1 MRHHYSQRF
10 DTTWILASIC
20 CLLSAEGG
28 FPPAISASDVPRITQ
43 RARSLQ
49 PGEVVQL
56 TLTSPEPLESAQA
69 EAFGRKFPFYSEG
82 NPKIWRALIG
92 IDLETKPGANTVNV
106 RAVTLLK
113 TSILL
118 KHPLS
123 VRSKVF
129 PTRHLSVDE
138 KFVNPPPEVSDRIK
152 RESQHVSEIVSTVTP
167 VRLWEGAFDPPVPGP
182 PISSFGKRSI
192 LNGQARSP
200 HAGTDFE
207 GSTGT
212 PIKAPNRG
220 RVVLAAELYYSG
232 NTVILDHG
240 LGLYSYFGHL
250 SRIEVTEGE
259 VVPAGRV
266 VGEVGATGR
275 VTGPHLHWSVRL
287 SETRVDPLSLMAVLA
302 QPHP

>member
-1 MRHHYSQRF
+1 MR
-10 DTTWILASIC
+10 AS
-20 CLLSAEGG
+20 G
-28 FPPAISASDVPRITQ
+28 VPRITQ

-69 EAFGRKFPFYSEG
+69 EVFGKQFQFYSEG
-82 NPKIWRALIG
+82 NSRIWHALVG
-92 IDLETKPGANTVNV
+92 IDLETKPGPQTVTV
-106 RAVTLLK
+106 RAVTSRK
-113 TSILL
+113 TPVVLE
-118 KHPLS
+118 HPLT

-129 PTRHLSVDE
+129 PTRRLSVDE
-138 KFVNPPPEVSDRIK
+138 KFVNPPQEMLDRIE
-152 RESQHVSEIVSTVTP
+152 RESRRVSEIVSAVTP
-167 VRLWEGAFDPPVPGP
+167 VRFWKGAFDVPVPGP

-207 GSTGT
+207 GSMGT

-250 SRIEVTEGE
+250 SRIAVAEGE
-259 VVPAGRV
+259 MVPAGRV

-287 SETRVDPLSLMAVLA
+287 AETRVDPLSLIAVLA
-302 QPHP
+302 PRKR